1 MGKFKEIDLFCEKGD
16 KEGLIAFL
24 AEHGIQNPHKQAN
37 IYLEEYKMANKTV
50 KISDINK
57 EIAAEMQLELTNNN
71 ISDLL
76 SERISTLG
84 ETLDILSKRVSLVNK
99 KLEDLTNFCYE
110 EELKRLDKE
119 LDEHGM

>member
-50 KISDINK
+50 KIMLRELENIL
-57 EIAAEMQLELTNNN
+57 EIEIEGVNL
-71 ISDLL
+71 
-76 SERISTLG
+76 
-84 ETLDILSKRVSLVNK
+84 NK
-99 KLEDLTNFCYE
+99 KENLKNLLESVLRKVN
-110 EELKRLDKE
+110 
-119 LDEHGM
+119 

>member
-37 IYLEEYKMANKTV
+37 IYLEEYKMNKTV

-57 EIAAEMQLELTNNN
+57 EIAAEMQLEKM
-71 ISDLL
+71 IEIL
-76 SERISTLG
+76 SERISNLNEIT
-84 ETLDILSKRVSLVNK
+84 EILSERIDVINERIDNIMDYFNK
-99 KLEDLTNFCYE
+99 KS
-110 EELKRLDKE
+110 
-119 LDEHGM
+119 GG